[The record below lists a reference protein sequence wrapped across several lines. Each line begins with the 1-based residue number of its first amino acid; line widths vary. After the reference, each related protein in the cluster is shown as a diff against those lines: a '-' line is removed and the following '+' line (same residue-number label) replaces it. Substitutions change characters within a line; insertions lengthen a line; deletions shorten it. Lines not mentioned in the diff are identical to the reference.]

1 MSDTLPDLP
10 PLMARHSAPGR
21 NLPISAIAWL
31 ANLGAIVLAIWIV
44 AA

>member
-1 MSDTLPDLP
+1 M
-10 PLMARHSAPGR
+10 PGR

-44 AA
+44 LA